1 MYKQTLKAIMTLFLA
16 GSATIGS
23 AANDTMPLHSGWK
36 FRQANRNEWHP
47 ATVPGVVHTDL
58 MDNGLIEDP
67 YYRLNERSLQ
77 WIDKED
83 WIYEVSFDAGALM
96 RGYEHIRLEFL
107 GLDTYADVFLNETQI
122 LTADNMFRRW
132 AAEVKPLLK
141 ERGNVLRVY
150 FHSPINKALPLY
162 ESLPYRYEAW
172 NDQADNGGLDGKKL
186 SPFTRKAGYHYGWDW
201 GPRLV
206 TSGIWRPVKLQGW
219 NELRLEDV
227 FHRQTE
233 VSSEAARVET
243 QVEIE
248 AAAPVENAVV
258 TVSDGKR
265 VLGSRSVQLHA
276 GMNRVSVPFT
286 IEHPKL
292 WWCRGMGEPH
302 LYTFRTSV
310 ELGGRV
316 LAGHSAQVGFRS
328 VTVEKKPDAY
338 GRSLRFLLNGEPVF
352 CKGANYIPCDCFLPR
367 VTRETYER
375 TIRDAVDVN
384 MNMLRVWGGGI
395 YEDDFFYELCDREG
409 ILIWQ
414 DFMYACAVYP
424 AEGALLE
431 NMRLEA
437 VDNVKRLRN
446 HACVVYWCGN
456 NENQDS
462 WLSGW
467 KYDVDK
473 VDPKYSDIIWKQYEE
488 QYYRMLAQVVAE
500 YAPDMGYQPTSPF
513 SDYGAMSNDHEGDRH
528 YWEVWHA
535 KKPITEYNRQR
546 SRFFSEYGFQS
557 FPCFETVKRYAP
569 LPGDQDITSEV
580 MMSHQRGGEHAN
592 NLIKS
597 YLLNEYHEPHDFES
611 FLYAS
616 QILQGDA
623 IKTAIE
629 AHRRDKG
636 YCWGSLYWQ
645 HNDCWPVAS
654 WASRDYYGRWK
665 AQHYFARQAYRDLL
679 VSPIADEEGMLNIY
693 VVSDR
698 PASCSGTLDVKVIKL
713 TGEIISDFR
722 QTVKIAANTS
732 RKLFSIELDKA
743 LKNIPKEDVFIYA
756 RLTDK
761 NKNIYSNQYFLVKQK
776 EVNYPKVS
784 ITRDIKPVE
793 GGFEVTLKSD
803 YFARAVFLSTGDA
816 ESSFSDNYFDILPG
830 TPVSV
835 VIYTV
840 LSQSMLE
847 KQLKVRVRTLPIIK
861 NKESALRMEVKRCKT
876 EAADLEDRLEQQIQ
890 AYEAMFALWNEFDA
904 SLIKVNDVH
913 LGVKKIAGVRVPLLE
928 NVDFEIR
935 PYSMFNAP
943 KWYADGIHLL
953 EELAHTAIEREFML
967 AKLNLLEHAR
977 KKTTQKVNLF
987 EKVQIPGYQDALRK
1001 IKRFMEDEENLSK
1014 SSQKIMK
1021 SHQEKRKEEEA

>member
-1 MYKQTLKAIMTLFLA
+1 MTLFLA

-58 MDNGLIEDP
+58 LDNGLIEDP

-83 WIYEVSFDAGALM
+83 WIYEVSFDAGTLT
-96 RGYEHIRLEFL
+96 RGYEHVRLEFL
-107 GLDTYADVFLNETQI
+107 GLDTYADVFLNETRI

-150 FHSPINKALPLY
+150 FHSPINKALPQY

-286 IEHPKL
+286 IEHPEL

-316 LAGHSAQVGFRS
+316 LAGHSAQVGLRS

-367 VTRETYER
+367 VTCETYER

-395 YEDDFFYELCDREG
+395 YEDDFFYELCDR
-409 ILIWQ
+409 
-414 DFMYACAVYP
+414 
-424 AEGALLE
+424 
-431 NMRLEA
+431 
-437 VDNVKRLRN
+437 
-446 HACVVYWCGN
+446 
-456 NENQDS
+456 
-462 WLSGW
+462 
-467 KYDVDK
+467 
-473 VDPKYSDIIWKQYEE
+473 
-488 QYYRMLAQVVAE
+488 
-500 YAPDMGYQPTSPF
+500 
-513 SDYGAMSNDHEGDRH
+513 EGDRH

-654 WASRDYYGRWK
+654 WSSRDWYGVWK
-665 AQHYFARQAYRDLL
+665 AQHYFARYAFADILISPILDGGRLDIYAVSDLL
-679 VSPIADEEGMLNIY
+679 TPEK
-693 VVSDR
+693 
-698 PASCSGTLDVKVIKL
+698 GTLCVRAVRL
-713 TGEIISDFR
+713 TGGRTGEFEQQIDVPANAS
-722 QTVKIAANTS
+722 TKVAAIDTRTLLNGAAPEEVVIQATFTAAGKTY
-732 RKLFSIELDKA
+732 R
-743 LKNIPKEDVFIYA
+743 N
-756 RLTDK
+756 
-761 NKNIYSNQYFLVKQK
+761 NYFLVQQK
-776 EVNYPKVS
+776 TMNYPKATLHCKVDRAGGEYDVTVRS
-784 ITRDIKPVE
+784 DNFARGVYLSVE
-793 GGFEVTLKSD
+793 GET
-803 YFARAVFLSTGDA
+803 AH
-816 ESSFSDNYFDILPG
+816 FSDNFFDLMPG
-830 TPVSV
+830 ETR
-835 VIYTV
+835 T
-840 LSQSMLE
+840 
-847 KQLKVRVRTLPIIK
+847 VRV
-861 NKESALRMEVKRCKT
+861 
-876 EAADLEDRLEQQIQ
+876 
-890 AYEAMFALWNEFDA
+890 A
-904 SLIKVNDVH
+904 SEL
-913 LGVKKIAGVRVPLLE
+913 
-928 NVDFEIR
+928 
-935 PYSMFNAP
+935 NA
-943 KWYADGIHLL
+943 K
-953 EELAHTAIEREFML
+953 ELARRLKSMSL
-967 AKLNLLEHAR
+967 AD
-977 KKTTQKVNLF
+977 T
-987 EKVQIPGYQDALRK
+987 Y
-1001 IKRFMEDEENLSK
+1001 
-1014 SSQKIMK
+1014 
-1021 SHQEKRKEEEA
+1021 

>member
-1 MYKQTLKAIMTLFLA
+1 M
-16 GSATIGS
+16 
-23 AANDTMPLHSGWK
+23 
-36 FRQANRNEWHP
+36 
-47 ATVPGVVHTDL
+47 
-58 MDNGLIEDP
+58 
-67 YYRLNERSLQ
+67 
-77 WIDKED
+77 
-83 WIYEVSFDAGALM
+83 
-96 RGYEHIRLEFL
+96 
-107 GLDTYADVFLNETQI
+107 
-122 LTADNMFRRW
+122 
-132 AAEVKPLLK
+132 
-141 ERGNVLRVY
+141 
-150 FHSPINKALPLY
+150 
-162 ESLPYRYEAW
+162 
-172 NDQADNGGLDGKKL
+172 
-186 SPFTRKAGYHYGWDW
+186 
-201 GPRLV
+201 
-206 TSGIWRPVKLQGW
+206 
-219 NELRLEDV
+219 
-227 FHRQTE
+227 
-233 VSSEAARVET
+233 
-243 QVEIE
+243 EIE

-286 IEHPKL
+286 IEHPEL

-316 LAGHSAQVGFRS
+316 LAGHSAQVGLRS

-597 YLLNEYHEPHDFES
+597 YLLNEYHEPRDFES

-654 WASRDYYGRWK
+654 WSSRDWYGVWK
-665 AQHYFARQAYRDLL
+665 AQHYFARYAFADILISPILDGGRLDIYAVSDLL
-679 VSPIADEEGMLNIY
+679 TPEK
-693 VVSDR
+693 
-698 PASCSGTLDVKVIKL
+698 GTLCVRAVRL
-713 TGEIISDFR
+713 TGDRGIRTADRRPGQRQHESRRHRHADAAERSRSGGGRHSGDIHRCGEDIPQQLLPRTAENDELPESDP
-722 QTVKIAANTS
+722 
-732 RKLFSIELDKA
+732 A
-743 LKNIPKEDVFIYA
+743 LQG
-756 RLTDK
+756 R
-761 NKNIYSNQYFLVKQK
+761 
-776 EVNYPKVS
+776 
-784 ITRDIKPVE
+784 
-793 GGFEVTLKSD
+793 
-803 YFARAVFLSTGDA
+803 
-816 ESSFSDNYFDILPG
+816 PG
-830 TPVSV
+830 
-835 VIYTV
+835 
-840 LSQSMLE
+840 
-847 KQLKVRVRTLPIIK
+847 RR
-861 NKESALRMEVKRCKT
+861 
-876 EAADLEDRLEQQIQ
+876 
-890 AYEAMFALWNEFDA
+890 
-904 SLIKVNDVH
+904 
-913 LGVKKIAGVRVPLLE
+913 GVRRHRPVGQLRAGRLSVGRRRNGALLRQLLRPHAGRNAHRPRGVGTE
-928 NVDFEIR
+928 RQAACAAPEINVAGR
-935 PYSMFNAP
+935 
-943 KWYADGIHLL
+943 HLL
-953 EELAHTAIEREFML
+953 TPKNRY
-967 AKLNLLEHAR
+967 
-977 KKTTQKVNLF
+977 
-987 EKVQIPGYQDALRK
+987 P
-1001 IKRFMEDEENLSK
+1001 
-1014 SSQKIMK
+1014 
-1021 SHQEKRKEEEA
+1021 

>member
-847 KQLKVRVRTLPIIK
+847 KQLKVI
-861 NKESALRMEVKRCKT
+861 
-876 EAADLEDRLEQQIQ
+876 
-890 AYEAMFALWNEFDA
+890 
-904 SLIKVNDVH
+904 SL
-913 LGVKKIAGVRVPLLE
+913 
-928 NVDFEIR
+928 
-935 PYSMFNAP
+935 S
-943 KWYADGIHLL
+943 
-953 EELAHTAIEREFML
+953 
-967 AKLNLLEHAR
+967 
-977 KKTTQKVNLF
+977 
-987 EKVQIPGYQDALRK
+987 
-1001 IKRFMEDEENLSK
+1001 DEY
-1014 SSQKIMK
+1014 
-1021 SHQEKRKEEEA
+1021 

>member
-83 WIYEVSFDAGALM
+83 WIYEVSFDAGALT
-96 RGYEHIRLEFL
+96 RGYEHVRLEFL

-150 FHSPINKALPLY
+150 FHSPINKALPQY

-286 IEHPKL
+286 IEHPEL

-316 LAGHSAQVGFRS
+316 LAGHSAQVGLRS

-352 CKGANYIPCDCFLPR
+352 CKGANYIPCDVFLPR
-367 VTRETYER
+367 VTRAVYEK
-375 TIRDAVDVN
+375 TIDDAAAVN
-384 MNMLRVWGGGI
+384 MNMLRVWGGGV
-395 YEDDFFYELCDREG
+395 YEDDVFYELCDERG
-409 ILIWQ
+409 ILVWQ
-414 DFMYACAVYP
+414 DFMFACSVYP
-424 AEGALLE
+424 AEGAWLE
-431 NMRLEA
+431 NVRLEA
-437 VDNVKRLRN
+437 EDNIRRLRN
-446 HACVVYWCGN
+446 HPSIAVWCGN
-456 NENQDS
+456 NECNEA
-462 WLSGW
+462 WFGW
-467 KYDVDK
+467 GWNTRYAKQGHPEWDR
-473 VDPKYSDIIWKQYEE
+473 IIGDQLRR
-488 QYYRMLAQVVAE
+488 QYYEVLPEAVA
-500 YAPDMGYQPTSPF
+500 ACSPGTPYHP
-513 SDYGAMSNDHEGDRH
+513 SSPWSRHEGTSENSEGDTH
-528 YWEVWHA
+528 FWKVWHSRA
-535 KKPITEYNRQR
+535 PIADYNATR

-557 FPCFETVKRYAP
+557 FPEYASVLRFAP
-569 LPGDQDITSEV
+569 EERDWDIESEV
-580 MMSHQRGGEHAN
+580 MMAHQRGGDFAN
-592 NLIKS
+592 MRIRQ
-597 YLLNEYHEPHDFES
+597 YLEDEYWPARDFRT
-611 FLYAS
+611 FLYMS
-616 QILQGDA
+616 HVLQGDA

-629 AHRRDKG
+629 AHRRDKP
-636 YCWGSLYWQ
+636 YCWGSLFWQ

-654 WASRDYYGRWK
+654 WASRDWYGRWK
-665 AQHYFARQAYRDLL
+665 AQHYFARPAFDDIL
-679 VSPIADEEGMLNIY
+679 VSPLAEGNTLN
-693 VVSDR
+693 VRLVSDR
-698 PASCSGTLDVKVIKL
+698 RKTVRGKLRITVMDMDGALLSENTRSLTVAPNASRNVYSADISGLLHGCARNRAIVVAEFTTD
-713 TGEIISDFR
+713 GR
-722 QTVKIAANTS
+722 RYAN
-732 RKLFSIELDKA
+732 IG
-743 LKNIPKEDVFIYA
+743 
-756 RLTDK
+756 
-761 NKNIYSNQYFLVKQK
+761 YFVSQK
-776 EVNYPKVS
+776 ELELPEADIRWSVGPAADGYE
-784 ITRDIKPVE
+784 IT
-793 GGFEVTLKSD
+793 LSSD
-803 YFARAVFLSTGDA
+803 RFVRAVWLALDGNEHF
-816 ESSFSDNYFDILPG
+816 EDNYFDLVPG
-830 TPVSV
+830 VSK
-835 VIYTV
+835 T
-840 LSQSMLE
+840 
-847 KQLKVRVRTLPIIK
+847 VRVATTLSRS
-861 NKESALRMEVKRCKT
+861 EF
-876 EAADLEDRLEQQIQ
+876 DRLLRITHLQQT
-890 AYEAMFALWNEFDA
+890 
-904 SLIKVNDVH
+904 
-913 LGVKKIAGVRVPLLE
+913 R
-928 NVDFEIR
+928 
-935 PYSMFNAP
+935 
-943 KWYADGIHLL
+943 
-953 EELAHTAIEREFML
+953 
-967 AKLNLLEHAR
+967 
-977 KKTTQKVNLF
+977 
-987 EKVQIPGYQDALRK
+987 
-1001 IKRFMEDEENLSK
+1001 
-1014 SSQKIMK
+1014 
-1021 SHQEKRKEEEA
+1021 

>member
-1 MYKQTLKAIMTLFLA
+1 MTLFLA

-58 MDNGLIEDP
+58 LDNGLIEDP

-83 WIYEVSFDAGALM
+83 WIYEVSFDAGTLT
-96 RGYEHIRLEFL
+96 RGYEHVRLEFL
-107 GLDTYADVFLNETQI
+107 GLDTYADVFLNETRI

-150 FHSPINKALPLY
+150 FHSPINKALPQY

-248 AAAPVENAVV
+248 AAAPVENALV

-286 IEHPKL
+286 IDHPEL

-302 LYTFRTSV
+302 LYTFRTTV

-316 LAGHSAQVGFRS
+316 LAGHSAQVGLRS

-473 VDPKYSDIIWKQYEE
+473 VDPKYSEIIWKQYEE

-597 YLLNEYHEPHDFES
+597 YLLNEYHEPRDFES

-654 WASRDYYGRWK
+654 WSSRDWYGVWK
-665 AQHYFARQAYRDLL
+665 AQHYFARYAFADILISPILDGGRLDIYAVSDLL
-679 VSPIADEEGMLNIY
+679 TPEK
-693 VVSDR
+693 
-698 PASCSGTLDVKVIKL
+698 GTLCVRAVRL
-713 TGEIISDFR
+713 TGGRTGEFEQQIDVPANAS
-722 QTVKIAANTS
+722 TKVAAIDTRTLLNGAAPEEVVIQATFTAAGKTY
-732 RKLFSIELDKA
+732 R
-743 LKNIPKEDVFIYA
+743 N
-756 RLTDK
+756 
-761 NKNIYSNQYFLVKQK
+761 NYFLVQQK
-776 EVNYPKVS
+776 TMNYPKTTLHCKVDRAGGEYDVTVRS
-784 ITRDIKPVE
+784 DNFARGVYLSVE
-793 GGFEVTLKSD
+793 GET
-803 YFARAVFLSTGDA
+803 AH
-816 ESSFSDNYFDILPG
+816 FSDNFFDLMPG
-830 TPVSV
+830 ETR
-835 VIYTV
+835 T
-840 LSQSMLE
+840 
-847 KQLKVRVRTLPIIK
+847 VRV
-861 NKESALRMEVKRCKT
+861 
-876 EAADLEDRLEQQIQ
+876 
-890 AYEAMFALWNEFDA
+890 A
-904 SLIKVNDVH
+904 SEL
-913 LGVKKIAGVRVPLLE
+913 
-928 NVDFEIR
+928 
-935 PYSMFNAP
+935 NA
-943 KWYADGIHLL
+943 K
-953 EELAHTAIEREFML
+953 ELARRLKSMSL
-967 AKLNLLEHAR
+967 AD
-977 KKTTQKVNLF
+977 T
-987 EKVQIPGYQDALRK
+987 Y
-1001 IKRFMEDEENLSK
+1001 
-1014 SSQKIMK
+1014 
-1021 SHQEKRKEEEA
+1021 